1 MEAGVAVVMVVAEA
15 AAAGVVVEEAAAA
28 VVEPLPP
35 TQVILRFLH
44 RAEDRANAL
53 SSV

>member
-1 MEAGVAVVMVVAEA
+1 MVEAVLVEAEVAAAA

-35 TQVILRFLH
+35 TQVMLRFL
-44 RAEDRANAL
+44 N
-53 SSV
+53 